1 MAKIRTKARALDML
15 GRQQIAG
22 IPTAL
27 SELFKNAHD
36 AYADNVEVD
45 FFRKEN
51 LLILRDDGLGMTTD
65 EFEER
70 WLTIGT
76 SSKLIDDDAI
86 NKPAVD
92 SNKAFRPIMGE
103 KGIGR
108 LSIAAIGPQVLVL
121 TRAKRDNELKP
132 LVAAFVNWSLF
143 AIPSLDLDDI
153 EIPIRTIINDECFT
167 KKTLDEMIEQ
177 ARNNLDSLSHKI
189 SKSKVSQINTQLSS
203 FEFDPIL
210 WEKKLGGLRL
220 SGDGHGTHFIIM
232 PTEEILIDDISTSD
246 SNKTSEQSSRLEKAL
261 LGFTNTMY
269 SDSNP
274 PIIARFR
281 DYLEDGEC
289 IDRISESIFF
299 TPQEFN
305 LADHHIEG
313 WFNEFGQFS
322 GTVSVYG
329 EEPIHHVVTW
339 KNNNQLT
346 QCGPFKIKLA
356 YIHGRLRDSRLPME
370 LWAPLKEKTDRY
382 GGLYIYRDGLRILPY
397 GDSDT
402 DFLKIEKRRTLSAS
416 EYFFSYRRLF
426 GAIELTKE
434 NNASLVEKAGREGFI
449 ENKPYKQFK
458 EMLENFFIEIAR
470 DFFKDD
476 GDMSELFVETK
487 QRRNEEHDL
496 LSKRSKQTK
505 AKKDRLKKDLYDFF
519 DKLDNDYWNIEINK
533 LINKNEEYFSSTEIT
548 DTNIDYVYSKIKE
561 QNDAIIKNLR
571 NSVDIKKPSGVG
583 LTKELSNLWDRYQIE
598 RQKILLSLNELKDNV
613 DRKLIELDN
622 KNNDFLNLRKR
633 LEDSLNLQQS
643 YYEKELTKLYN
654 DAKNALKDVQSKANR
669 LISDNKKKHKSELKN
684 ISYEFQSTNLNGK
697 DTAYILDVKR
707 NLESKI
713 ENTSNEVINEIRKL
727 TDQIAIISDSTTS
740 ENLSSAQV
748 TEAIETELEHLRD
761 QQANNAE
768 LILLG
773 MALSVVHHEFNG
785 NIRAIRSALREL
797 KAWADRNPKLDIIYQ
812 KIRTS
817 FDHLDGYLKTFTP
830 LTRRLS
836 RSKTNITGTAILE
849 FIRDVFDDRLEKEGI
864 ELFTTSK
871 FVNQEIVTYTST
883 IYPVFINLIDNAIYW
898 LGKTTGEKRLILDAT
913 ETGFVIGDT
922 GPGVSTRDR
931 DIIFDMGFTRKTG
944 GRGMGLFISKE
955 CLSRDGFTI
964 RLDDYTPEQGAFFI
978 IEPSEET
985 SE

>member
-1 MAKIRTKARALDML
+1 
-15 GRQQIAG
+15 
-22 IPTAL
+22 
-27 SELFKNAHD
+27 
-36 AYADNVEVD
+36 
-45 FFRKEN
+45 
-51 LLILRDDGLGMTTD
+51 
-65 EFEER
+65 
-70 WLTIGT
+70 
-76 SSKLIDDDAI
+76 
-86 NKPAVD
+86 
-92 SNKAFRPIMGE
+92 
-103 KGIGR
+103 
-108 LSIAAIGPQVLVL
+108 
-121 TRAKRDNELKP
+121 
-132 LVAAFVNWSLF
+132 
-143 AIPSLDLDDI
+143 
-153 EIPIRTIINDECFT
+153 
-167 KKTLDEMIEQ
+167 
-177 ARNNLDSLSHKI
+177 
-189 SKSKVSQINTQLSS
+189 
-203 FEFDPIL
+203 

-496 LSKRSKQTK
+496 LS
-505 AKKDRLKKDLYDFF
+505 
-519 DKLDNDYWNIEINK
+519 
-533 LINKNEEYFSSTEIT
+533 
-548 DTNIDYVYSKIKE
+548 
-561 QNDAIIKNLR
+561 
-571 NSVDIKKPSGVG
+571 
-583 LTKELSNLWDRYQIE
+583 
-598 RQKILLSLNELKDNV
+598 
-613 DRKLIELDN
+613 
-622 KNNDFLNLRKR
+622 
-633 LEDSLNLQQS
+633 
-643 YYEKELTKLYN
+643 
-654 DAKNALKDVQSKANR
+654 
-669 LISDNKKKHKSELKN
+669 
-684 ISYEFQSTNLNGK
+684 
-697 DTAYILDVKR
+697 
-707 NLESKI
+707 
-713 ENTSNEVINEIRKL
+713 
-727 TDQIAIISDSTTS
+727 
-740 ENLSSAQV
+740 
-748 TEAIETELEHLRD
+748 
-761 QQANNAE
+761 
-768 LILLG
+768 
-773 MALSVVHHEFNG
+773 
-785 NIRAIRSALREL
+785 
-797 KAWADRNPKLDIIYQ
+797 
-812 KIRTS
+812 
-817 FDHLDGYLKTFTP
+817 
-830 LTRRLS
+830 
-836 RSKTNITGTAILE
+836 
-849 FIRDVFDDRLEKEGI
+849 
-864 ELFTTSK
+864 
-871 FVNQEIVTYTST
+871 
-883 IYPVFINLIDNAIYW
+883 
-898 LGKTTGEKRLILDAT
+898 
-913 ETGFVIGDT
+913 
-922 GPGVSTRDR
+922 
-931 DIIFDMGFTRKTG
+931 
-944 GRGMGLFISKE
+944 
-955 CLSRDGFTI
+955 
-964 RLDDYTPEQGAFFI
+964 
-978 IEPSEET
+978 
-985 SE
+985 